1 MRSGLPK
8 ARTNRAAPRGAG
20 ARQRRVSLCEV
31 LDRVLNKGAVVVGRV
46 VISIAGVDLVYVG
59 LNLIVA
65 SVETIRLSQ
74 MERDA
79 PRLAAAGAA
88 GNRGAES

>member
-1 MRSGLPK
+1 
-8 ARTNRAAPRGAG
+8 
-20 ARQRRVSLCEV
+20 V

-59 LNLIVA
+59 LNLIVS

-74 MERDA
+74 MDRGA
-79 PRLAAAGAA
+79 PRLAAGGVADDG
-88 GNRGAES
+88 GG